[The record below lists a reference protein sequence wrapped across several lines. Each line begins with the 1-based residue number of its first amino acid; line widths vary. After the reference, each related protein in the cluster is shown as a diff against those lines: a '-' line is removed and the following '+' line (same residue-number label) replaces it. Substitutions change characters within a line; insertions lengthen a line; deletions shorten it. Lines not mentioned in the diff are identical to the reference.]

1 MKSGETE
8 AVVATPNE
16 NFSQNVV
23 KNTKKRKL
31 PEITDFFAKNRSIEN
46 DLMPQNRHSMSSLI
60 IRPNSHYKTH
70 FLRGLTGSYNER
82 GLYESFSDQ

>member
-23 KNTKKRKL
+23 KNTKKRKQA
-31 PEITDFFAKNRSIEN
+31 EITDFFAKKHINKKWFDASKPSFNE
-46 DLMPQNRHSMSSLI
+46 L
-60 IRPNSHYKTH
+60 SHYKTQ
-70 FLRGLTGSYNER
+70 LSL
-82 GLYESFSDQ
+82 